1 MITEKQKIGLKKMLG
16 DSHISKIA
24 KYLVGQKIFNRN
36 GYPYTSIFI
45 SEILNGHKANQ
56 KIEDAIFAA
65 ADNHLVELAEE
76 QDRRNKILG
85 IDESSSK

>member
-1 MITEKQKIGLKKMLG
+1 MISEKQKTGLKNMLG

-24 KYLVGQKIFNRN
+24 KYLVDQKMFNRN
-36 GYPYTSIFI
+36 GYPYTSVFIGEIF
-45 SEILNGHKANQ
+45 NGKKANK

-85 IDESSSK
+85 IDESPSK